1 MAEQKIQPKPKKKR
15 DERPKAPSK
24 KVAPKATAKER
35 KTGVSNEAKAPR
47 KRDNKTGTEQKVEGA
62 KKFGREIDMP
72 QRKRKRNKKATN
84 KNS

>member
-15 DERPKAPSK
+15 DERPKVPSK
-24 KVAPKATAKER
+24 KVAPKAAAKER

-47 KRDNKTGTEQKVEGA
+47 KRDNKTGTEQKVEGT

-72 QRKRKRNKKATN
+72 QRKRNKKATN